1 MRGSLTPF
9 IGSTLCIYNQQ
20 AGTRLSKK
28 SLRSLNLNFNK
39 HFGKVRLVSTS
50 KIVEVEPALRRGISQ
65 GLNSVLAIGGDGTA
79 HSLINALMKLKTE
92 LYPREM
98 PTFGVLPMGTGC
110 DWSRGIRQ
118 PLNMSRAISWLSNAK
133 IQPVDIGEIRINRS
147 IKYYLNI
154 ASCGF
159 SGDVSGKIQ
168 SLQQKRAWSYFFI
181 TVKSVFGYQRP
192 HFSIDIDGIRWF
204 EGQAAMVACCNG
216 SHFGRGMRIAP
227 SARISDGWFDVILA
241 ERLKY
246 LDLIRLVPS
255 AYLGQNFGRGNLKQ
269 TRGKHIRIAS
279 NVPIQYEAD
288 GEADVTQIL
297 DITLHHHALNA
308 FVH

>member
-1 MRGSLTPF
+1 MIPVTAPT
-9 IGSTLCIYNQQ
+9 ICIYNQQ
-20 AGTRLSKK
+20 AGTRLSRK
-28 SLRSLNLNFNK
+28 SLKWLDLNFNK
-39 HFGKVRLVSTS
+39 RLGRIQIVSTS
-50 KIVEVEPALRRGISQ
+50 EIAEVEPILRRGISQ

-79 HSLINALMKLKTE
+79 HSLVNSLMKLKTE
-92 LYPREM
+92 FHPREM

-110 DWSRGIRQ
+110 DWSRGIGQ
-118 PLNMSRAISWLSNAK
+118 PVNVSRAISWLSNAK
-133 IQPVDIGEIRINRS
+133 IQPVDIGEIRINHT

-168 SLQQKRAWSYFFI
+168 SLQQKRSWSYFLI
-181 TVKSVFGYQRP
+181 TIKSVLGYQRP
-192 HFSIDIDGIRWF
+192 HLSIDIDGIRWF

-227 SARISDGWFDVILA
+227 SARTSDGWLDIILA
-241 ERLKY
+241 QRLNF

-255 AYLGQNFGRGNLKQ
+255 AYLGQNFGRGNLQQ

-279 NVPIQYEAD
+279 NKPIQYEAD
-288 GEADVTQIL
+288 GETDVTQTL
-297 DITLHHHALNA
+297 DITLHRHALNT